1 VCVSVAVGKTTR
13 GAAASKSNYSYA
25 TLANVAATLAL
36 LPLLFLLPPDTQSVP
51 PVFRVDV
58 KSYRAINH

>member
-36 LPLLFLLPPDTQSVP
+36 LPLLFL
-51 PVFRVDV
+51 F
-58 KSYRAINH
+58 AA